1 MADVV
6 PVLQVTPVHARD
18 PEVFFLLDELTSEL
32 ALGGYAESEMFGYS
46 IAQLEQSQVHLV
58 GARAGKQLVG
68 VGGVELQGG
77 GVGEL
82 KRFYVL
88 PDHRGTGVADSLI
101 TVLIGYA
108 IHHGTHLLRLETG
121 DKQRAAIAFYQR
133 HGFVETRRFGPYL
146 RSATSVCMERRLN
159 PGDGDPTEQPP
170 DALEPNE
177 AAR

>member
-1 MADVV
+1 MADAVS
-6 PVLQVTPVHARD
+6 VLQVAPVHTRD
-18 PEVFFLLDELTSEL
+18 PEVIFLLDELTSEL
-32 ALGGYAESEMFGYS
+32 ALSGYAESEMFGYS

-58 GARAGKQLVG
+58 GARAGRQLVG

-88 PDHRGTGVADSLI
+88 PDHRGAGVADAVI

-108 IHHGTHLLRLETG
+108 GDHDTQLLRLETG

-133 HGFVETRRFGPYL
+133 HGFVEIPRFGPYL

-159 PGDGDPTEQPP
+159 PGDGDPAEQPP
-170 DALEPNE
+170 DAPEPNE
-177 AAR
+177 AAQ